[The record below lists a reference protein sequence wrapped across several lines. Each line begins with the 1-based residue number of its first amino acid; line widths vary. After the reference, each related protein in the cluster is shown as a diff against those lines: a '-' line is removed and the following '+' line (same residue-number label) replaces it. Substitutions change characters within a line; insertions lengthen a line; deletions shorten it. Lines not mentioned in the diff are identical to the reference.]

1 MLDPHDS
8 LSPVPEQSRLAL
20 MRGFLRLRPDGIAL
34 CPSSKTVCVL
44 EFTRAMDT
52 QQDWEKKKEKE
63 KLDRYVYLLDF
74 INTHS
79 SEWTAKQINFT
90 VGVKGSLTTSGD
102 LSFTARLRQLG
113 VTKEVDRERIRK
125 KIVRTTLDMHDMM
138 LKSYFAAR
146 NSKST
151 WKDHPGILEASRSL
165 ANQLYLQ
172 HVQYT

>member
-1 MLDPHDS
+1 
-8 LSPVPEQSRLAL
+8 

-90 VGVKGSLTTSGD
+90 VGVKGSLGGCR
-102 LSFTARLRQLG
+102 ARQLLH
-113 VTKEVDRERIRK
+113 T
-125 KIVRTTLDMHDMM
+125 
-138 LKSYFAAR
+138 
-146 NSKST
+146 
-151 WKDHPGILEASRSL
+151 
-165 ANQLYLQ
+165 
-172 HVQYT
+172 